1 MIELSFFSAERFHT
15 GATKQDLIICRK
27 AKVIAIMADSNSLF
41 NSADQTSPG
50 SYEPSQ
56 TALLLI
62 DFHTRF
68 IEKAAGP
75 RAPAALQV
83 ASQMRAWA
91 KSQGIQVIQCLLDV
105 NAAPFPTFKGVQ
117 RYAGVIEVMRATGG
131 GAEVP
136 AVLLEDAGDDVTFTR
151 RPGHGSAF
159 YSPGLD
165 DFLKGKGIKS
175 LILTGLPTSGS
186 VARTAFAACDAEYIV
201 TVISDGCVDPQES
214 VHNTMMESVLGARG
228 WVTTSV
234 AFKEG
239 FAGVR
244 K

>member
-1 MIELSFFSAERFHT
+1 M
-15 GATKQDLIICRK
+15 IICYK
-27 AKVIAIMADSNSLF
+27 AKVVVIMANANSIF
-41 NSADQTSPG
+41 NAADETTPG
-50 SYEPSQ
+50 SYGPSR

-68 IEKAAGP
+68 IDKAGGP
-75 RAPAALQV
+75 HAPAALQV
-83 ASQMRAWA
+83 ASQMRTWA

-105 NAAPFPTFKGVQ
+105 NATTFSTFKGVQ
-117 RYAGVIEVMRATGG
+117 RYAGVMELMRARGG

-136 AVLLEDAGDDVTFTR
+136 DVLLKDAGDDVTFTR
-151 RPGHGSAF
+151 RPGHGSVF

-165 DFLKGKGIKS
+165 DFLKSKNIRS

-186 VARTAFAACDAEYIV
+186 VARTAFAACDAEYVV
-201 TVISDGCVDPQES
+201 TVISDGCVDPQET
-214 VHNTMMESVLGARG
+214 VHDMMVKSVLGARG

-234 AFKEG
+234 TFQEG
-239 FAGVR
+239 FVIVQ